1 MLLDVVYREDTL
13 WNVIQCVVRNAKSVI
28 LTAVFAVIIIYLF
41 AICGYLFIQD
51 DFLMPVNTKPLAIDH
66 QNDTNLLDMIFR
78 DATLLQV
85 TQSVTRNGKS
95 IMLTMMLALVLI
107 YLFSVMGFVFFRDD
121 FLTNIQTR
129 LHSSYSHHRYRRSN
143 TNMKTMTL
151 TPTTI
156 PSIINNEFCT
166 KDNCTNDTPV
176 SHIHHATQS
185 SPILPEEAVDEEV
198 ERSCDTLFMCIVT
211 TLNKGLRNGGGIG
224 DVLRQP
230 SNQEPLYFFRVIY
243 DMMFFFIVIIIT
255 LNLIFGVIIDNF
267 ADLRTEKQRNDEI
280 LRNTCFI
287 CGLDRKSF
295 DNKHV
300 TFEDHIR
307 KVHNMWNYVYFMVL
321 INVKDP
327 TEYTGPESYVH
338 EMIEQRNLDWFPRMR
353 TSSLDIQEDKNK
365 EDQDSRILKIQME
378 DANKAIKTLTMELA
392 ELQKLVTESRAQKHR
407 MNFLQNPSLPT
418 PINS

>member
-1 MLLDVVYREDTL
+1 
-13 WNVIQCVVRNAKSVI
+13 
-28 LTAVFAVIIIYLF
+28 
-41 AICGYLFIQD
+41 
-51 DFLMPVNTKPLAIDH
+51 
-66 QNDTNLLDMIFR
+66 MIFR
-78 DATLLQV
+78 DATLFHV

-95 IMLTMMLALVLI
+95 IMLTMMLALILI
-107 YLFSVMGFVFFRDD
+107 YLFSVVGFIFFRDD
-121 FLTNIQTR
+121 FLSNIQTK
-129 LHSSYSHHRYRRSN
+129 LYSSYSHHRYRRSN
-143 TNMKTMTL
+143 NPKTMTL

-156 PSIINNEFCT
+156 PSIIDNGYCT
-166 KDNCTNDTPV
+166 KDNCTNDTLA
-176 SHIHHATQS
+176 SHIRQATQAS
-185 SPILPEEAVDEEV
+185 TVLPEEAVDEEV

-230 SNQEPLYFFRVIY
+230 SSQEPLYFFRVIY

-353 TSSLDIQEDKNK
+353 TSSLDIQEDKFK
-365 EDQDSRILKIQME
+365 EDQDSRILKFQME

-392 ELQKLVTESRAQKHR
+392 ELQKIVTESRAQKHR

-418 PINS
+418 PLST